1 MKTLHYKRH
10 GQGEPVIVLHG
21 LFGMLDN
28 WQSFTKALE
37 DKFDF
42 ILVDQRNHGR
52 SFHAPEMD
60 YSSMAEDVVQLM
72 DALGIEKAHVLGH
85 SMGGKT
91 AMQLAME
98 HSHRVS
104 RLVVVDIGP
113 QAYPAGH
120 DKIFEALRSLPIEE
134 VESRKEAREHLSHY
148 ISEDSIQL
156 FLLKN
161 LKRNSSG
168 GYEWRMNLESIY
180 ENYESILSAIAIAD
194 PVEVPTLFVRGSRSP
209 YLRDRDMETLR
220 HNFLQVQFKTLEAGH
235 WVHAER
241 PEDLQTVV
249 TEFYEEDI
257 K

>member
-1 MKTLHYKRH
+1 MKTLHYKRQ
-10 GQGEPVIVLHG
+10 GQGESVIVLHG

-37 DKFDF
+37 DEFEF

-52 SFHAPEMD
+52 SFHSPEMD
-60 YSSMAEDVVQLM
+60 YSKMAADVIQLM
-72 DALGIEKAHVLGH
+72 DALDIEKAHILGH

-91 AMQLAME
+91 AIQLAMDY
-98 HSHRVS
+98 SDRVG

-134 VESRKEAREHLSHY
+134 VESRKEAREHLSRY
-148 ISEDSIQL
+148 ISEDSVQL

-161 LKRNSSG
+161 LKRKSSG

-180 ENYESILSAIAIAD
+180 EHYESILAAVAIDD
-194 PVEVPTLFVRGSRSP
+194 PIDVPTLFVRGSRSS
-209 YLRDRDMETLR
+209 YIRDRDMETL
-220 HNFLQVQFKTLEAGH
+220 HELFSKVQIKTLDAGH
-235 WVHAER
+235 WVHADR
-241 PEDLQTVV
+241 PEELQAMVS
-249 TEFYEEDI
+249 EFYKET
-257 K
+257 